1 MQMTRSFRRW
11 CEKQG
16 IAVTHEDDTY
26 YEFRAPDGFVF
37 PNDSRTRVID
47 IGDPDLTE
55 AHTVLSLDLTR
66 G

>member
-16 IAVTHEDDTY
+16 IAVAHEDDTY
-26 YEFRAPDGFVF
+26 YEFRAPEGFVF
-37 PNDSRTRVID
+37 PNEGRTRVID
-47 IGDPDLTE
+47 FGDAGLTE
-55 AHTVLSLDLTR
+55 AHVHLSLDLTR